1 MGVKRIGTDQY
12 TPEQRIGMIEMLWQ
26 VAFADGNVD
35 MYESN
40 LIRRVAG
47 LIFVTDMDRGLAK
60 KRVMARLGIKDGSV

>member
-1 MGVKRIGTDQY
+1 MIKDRY
-12 TPEQRIGMIEMLWQ
+12 TPEERIGMIEMLWQ

-47 LIFVTDMDRGLAK
+47 LIYVSDIERGRAK
-60 KRVMARLGIKDGSV
+60 KRVQARLGINEGSV

>member
-1 MGVKRIGTDQY
+1 
-12 TPEQRIGMIEMLWQ
+12 MIEMLWQ

-47 LIFVTDMDRGLAK
+47 LIFVSDVERGRAK
-60 KRVMARLGIKDGSV
+60 KRVQARLGIPERSV